1 MIRLLS
7 YGMLS
12 GIRLDVI
19 FMKLIVTLL
28 IYLSFILS
36 FSSVHADP
44 KTYSVYSIDRQ
55 DAAET
60 YRSTYAL
67 PVSAST
73 NLSIDDVRKLPL
85 DRWQK
90 PGNSVPNFGYTDQTV
105 WFRVSFQVNDA
116 QHAGRYYYKLD
127 YPVLDY
133 VAFYVEEKGQITEHH
148 VSGDLLPFDQR
159 PVESQTFVLPLHL
172 QPGEITT
179 LYLEVKS
186 EGTIQLPAS
195 LLTEADYTES
205 TMGFYISQGIFF
217 GVVGIMMFYNLILY
231 FAFRARE
238 FLYYVLYA
246 GMMLLVLSTKHGF
259 NYQYLWPDFPW
270 WNNKAIPFGISMSSL
285 ALLLFTYH
293 FLNVRNYSKVL
304 PLVNRAFSGVLSMI
318 ALGVFF
324 IPYGSAIKV
333 SAAMSIATI
342 LLCVFTSYK
351 AWQFKEPAAKQY
363 IFAWFAMLFGAFC
376 FLLAMF
382 GILPSNALTQNTLQ
396 IGLGLEII
404 ILSFALAEK
413 IRQVRSRSE
422 NERKKRFQ
430 MQQVALEKEKEL
442 RHEKEKALQV
452 QENLAI
458 ELEQQVLART
468 KELQMALKEL
478 SNANI
483 RLQEMCTIDGL
494 TQVHNRRFFDEKL
507 SEEWKRSAREKTPL
521 SIVLLDIDH
530 FKSFNDNYGHMVGD
544 ECLKF
549 VAQRIEKHC
558 RRPADSAARYGGE
571 EFVLILPNTTLEG
584 AMVVAEAIR
593 HGIQADRFVLEKV
606 QATVTVSVGVATFVE
621 TDFQEHRPTDLVQ
634 AADKALY
641 RAKEAGRNKVEC
653 SLNVA

>member
-1 MIRLLS
+1 
-7 YGMLS
+7 
-12 GIRLDVI
+12 
-19 FMKLIVTLL
+19 MKLILACFIFITLFVS
-28 IYLSFILS
+28 ISHAQAATESPEVLSL
-36 FSSVHADP
+36 
-44 KTYSVYSIDRQ
+44 Q
-55 DAAET
+55 GQAALET
-60 YRSTYAL
+60 YPATYAY
-67 PVSAST
+67 PVT
-73 NLSIDDVRKLPL
+73 PGEKMSIEQIRSLQMDQ
-85 DRWQK
+85 WQA
-90 PGNSVPNFGYTDQTV
+90 PGNSVPNFGYTDHSV
-105 WFRVSFQVNDA
+105 WFRVSIRAADA
-116 QHAGRYYYKLD
+116 KAAGRYFYKLD

-133 VAFYVEEKGQITEHH
+133 VAFYVEQEGVITEQY
-148 VSGDLLPFDQR
+148 VSGDIFPFHQR
-159 PVESQTFVLPLHL
+159 PYESQTFVLPLEFA
-172 QPGEITT
+172 PGETKT
-179 LYLEVKS
+179 LFIELKS
-186 EGTIQLPAS
+186 EGTIQLPAT
-195 LLTEADYTES
+195 LMDEAEYNES
-205 TMGFYISQGIFF
+205 TMAFYISQGIFF

-259 NYQYLWPDFPW
+259 NYQYLWPDFTW

-293 FLNVRNYSKVL
+293 FLNVRNYSKSL
-304 PLVNRAFSGVLSMI
+304 PVVNRVFSVTLASV
-318 ALGVFF
+318 ALFVFF
-324 IPYGSAIKV
+324 IPYGLAIKV
-333 SAAMSIATI
+333 SAALSIATI

-351 AWQFKEPAAKQY
+351 AWQFKEPAAKHY

-422 NERKKRFQ
+422 NDRKKRFQ

-452 QENLAI
+452 QKTVAV
-458 ELEQQVLART
+458 ELEQQVLERT
-468 KELQMALKEL
+468 KELQKALGEL
-478 SNANI
+478 SSANI

-507 SEEWKRSAREKTPL
+507 CEEWKRSAREKTPL
-521 SIVLLDIDH
+521 SVVLLDIDH
-530 FKSFNDNYGHMVGD
+530 FKSFNDNYGHLVGD

-549 VAQRIEKHC
+549 VAKRIEKHC

-571 EFVLILPNTTLEG
+571 EFVLILPNTSLEG

-593 HGIQADRFVLEKV
+593 HGVQEDAFKLEKV
-606 QATVTVSVGVATFVE
+606 QVTVTVSVGVATFE
-621 TDFQEHRPTDLVQ
+621 EENFQAHQPADLVQ

-641 RAKEAGRNKVEC
+641 KAKEAGRNKVE
-653 SLNVA
+653 SALNVA